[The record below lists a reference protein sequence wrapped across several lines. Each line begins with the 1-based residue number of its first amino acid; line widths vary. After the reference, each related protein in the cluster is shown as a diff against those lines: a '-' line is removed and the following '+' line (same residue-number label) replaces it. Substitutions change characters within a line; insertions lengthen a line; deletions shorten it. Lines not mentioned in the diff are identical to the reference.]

1 MSSESQPRSRT
12 PRGRVDLVIPFAFYG
27 RVSTEDQQDPASSK
41 QWQLHR
47 SLQLIAPAD
56 GVVVEEFFDVGQS
69 RSLPWK
75 RRPEAARLLAALA
88 RSDRG
93 FDAVVIGEPQRAF
106 YGNQFGLTFPVFT
119 HYGVALWVPEV
130 GGAVDPGSEA
140 HDLVMMLFGGMSKGE
155 RTRIKTR
162 VRTAMSAQAAMQGRF
177 LGGRPPYGYR
187 LADVGPHPNPDKA
200 NDGKRLHQLE
210 RDPVT
215 APVVERIFDEYLAGR
230 GYLAIA
236 ERLTGEGIASPSGHD
251 RERNRHRHGL
261 AWGKS
266 AIRAI
271 LSNPRYTGYQ
281 VWAKQRREEV
291 LLDVEDVSAGHQ
303 TVMRWNGEEQWV
315 WSHELVYDAI
325 ISMETFHAV
334 QARMVDARR
343 GSKPRRGPKTD
354 RPYLFRGRL
363 TCGLCGQKLQGSWH
377 HGEPYYRC
385 SYGSDYARSTKLDH
399 PKVVYLR
406 ERDLLPLV
414 DDWLAHIFNP
424 ENIDETCEAIVGT
437 LDADVSIA
445 ERAATNAAL
454 RECDRKIERYREL
467 LETGTDPALVGQW
480 ITEVQAER
488 AHADMTLRRLTHAA
502 ATYVTSAAEVRRI
515 VEEVGGLVGL
525 LAVSEPKLRSRFY
538 EKAGLSGIYH
548 PDTKSVEAS
557 ADIGVRK
564 VRVGGGT

>member
-1 MSSESQPRSRT
+1 MIR
-12 PRGRVDLVIPFAFYG
+12 FAFYG
-27 RVSTEDQQDPASSK
+27 RVSTEDQQDPESSK

-47 SLQLIAPAD
+47 SRQLIEPAG
-56 GVVVEEFFDVGQS
+56 GVVVAEFFDIGQS

-75 RRPEAARLLAALA
+75 RRPESDRLLAALA
-88 RSDRG
+88 RPDRG

-140 HDLVMMLFGGMSKGE
+140 HDLVMTLFGGMSKGE

-187 LADVGPHPNPDKA
+187 LVDVGPHPNPDKA
-200 NDGKRLHQLE
+200 GDGKRLHQLE
-210 RDPVT
+210 PDPVT
-215 APVVERIFDEYLAGR
+215 APIVQRIFDEYLAGR
-230 GYLAIA
+230 GYFAIA
-236 ERLTGEGIASPSGHD
+236 ERLTAEGVDSPSGHD

-266 AIRAI
+266 TIRAI

-315 WSHELVYDAI
+315 WSAEPVHEAL
-325 ISMETFHAV
+325 ISMETFRAV
-334 QARMVDARR
+334 QARMIEARR
-343 GSKPRRGPKTD
+343 GGKPRQGPKTE
-354 RPYLFRGRL
+354 RPYLLRGRL
-363 TCGLCGQKLQGSWH
+363 TCGLCGRRLQGSWH

-385 SYGSDYARSTKLDH
+385 SYGAEYARSAELDH

-406 ERDLLPLV
+406 ERDLLPHV
-414 DDWLAHIFNP
+414 DAWLSRIFDP
-424 ENIDETCEAIVGT
+424 EHIDETCEAIVGAVDT
-437 LDADVSIA
+437 AASVG
-445 ERAATNAAL
+445 ERATAAAVL
-454 RECDRKIERYREL
+454 RECDRKLDRYRAL
-467 LETGTDPALVGQW
+467 LEAGTEPGVVAGW
-480 ITEVQAER
+480 ISEVERERRRAQAVV
-488 AHADMTLRRLTHAA
+488 DA
-502 ATYVTSAAEVRRI
+502 ATRETVDAIATAAEVRQV
-515 VEEVGGLVGL
+515 VEELGGLVGL
-525 LAVSEPKLRSRFY
+525 LDVSEPKLRSRFY
-538 EKAGLSGIYH
+538 EEVGLTGTYD
-548 PDTKSVEAS
+548 PDTRSVEAL
-557 ADIGVRK
+557 AEIGVRK

>member
-1 MSSESQPRSRT
+1 MTR
-12 PRGRVDLVIPFAFYG
+12 FAFYG
-27 RVSTEDQQDPASSK
+27 RVSTEDQQDPESSK

-47 SLQLIAPAD
+47 SRQLIEPA
-56 GVVVEEFFDVGQS
+56 GGAVVAEFFDVGQS

-88 RSDRG
+88 RPDLG

-119 HYGVALWVPEV
+119 HYGIALWVPEV
-130 GGAVDPGSEA
+130 GGPIDPGSEA

-210 RDPVT
+210 PDPVT
-215 APVVERIFDEYLAGR
+215 APVVQRIFDEYRAGR

-236 ERLTGEGIASPSGHD
+236 ERLTGDGIPSPSGHD

-266 AIRAI
+266 AVRAI

-303 TVMRWNGEEQWV
+303 TVMRWNAEEQWV
-315 WSHELVYDAI
+315 WSAQPVHEALV
-325 ISMETFHAV
+325 SMETFRAV
-334 QARMVDARR
+334 QARMVEARR
-343 GSKPRRGPKTD
+343 GSKPRRGPKTE
-354 RPYLFRGRL
+354 RPYLLRGRL
-363 TCGLCGQKLQGSWH
+363 TCGLCRRKLQGSWH

-385 SYGSDYARSTKLDH
+385 AYGTEYARSAKLDH

-406 ERDLLPLV
+406 ERDLLPHV
-414 DDWLAHIFNP
+414 DAWLGRIFDPEHI
-424 ENIDETCEAIVGT
+424 EETCEAIIGAVDEHT
-437 LDADVSIA
+437 SAT
-445 ERAATNAAL
+445 ERASAQAVI
-454 RECDRKIERYREL
+454 RECDRKLDRYRTL
-467 LETGTDPALVGQW
+467 LETGTDPALVAQW
-480 ITEVQAER
+480 IGEVQTER
-488 AHADMTLRRLTHAA
+488 RGAQAVLDAA
-502 ATYVTSAAEVRRI
+502 AQTNTDGLVAAAEVREI
-515 VEEVGGLVGL
+515 VLQLGGLVGL
-525 LAVSEPKLRSRFY
+525 LNVSGPKLRSGFY
-538 EKAGLSGIYH
+538 EAVGLSGTYD
-548 PDTKSVEAS
+548 PFTRSVDAF
-557 ADIGVRK
+557 ADLGVRK